1 MKKFWLNSLAL
12 SLGLLG
18 YTNASGQYPDNFN
31 SLGASTYQVQGYPEQ
46 TIAPQQP
53 MVVQSLPQVPAGY
66 YQQPAQQSVP
76 TQLVAQTYNQ
86 QPYQFVSQDGGA
98 IYNQQIVP
106 EQVSAGAGYAPQQV
120 QQLAAPSVAPH
131 VAPQAVPQQYP
142 AAQPYIPP
150 AQQHYAPATSGC
162 QSCEQG
168 GMAAPIDYGYQ
179 GGLVSGNVGYG
190 FAPAPT
196 CGTGGCGVGGG
207 YGLGARGGLGIGGLP
222 CGASP
227 WFFGGGVLLF
237 NRIDHKNIPL
247 SFFDADYVA
256 NTMTTRDARMGV
268 MPGFQVFGGRYFNC
282 GRNAIQVS
290 YFGIFSDDE
299 VSTDARSTG
308 GDYRSRNPFNYL
320 TIQNPTLTGVY
331 GGPTTGVY
339 DWFDNAFTH
348 QLERSSEFH
357 SLEVNLLGFAAGGS
371 SRAFNSFAGCGAGG
385 HRGGCGGCGSCGGAG
400 CGACGGGC
408 GGGCGSGCGGGCGP
422 VRAPRIGAGPCG
434 LIAPSCGSRCGV
446 TWLGGFRYFRFED
459 NLTYAASLND
469 SVISRSNDDLYYDV
483 NTTNDLFGFQM
494 GSRIDYCLGRRVN
507 LYGTAKAGIYG
518 NHSTLYTRV
527 ATEFQTAT
535 LNDIRTPA
543 NPNNGVGY
551 SFRESKDSLAFLGEI
566 GCGLGLRVSSR
577 WTATVGYRALF
588 VDGVATS
595 VGNYRESFANYSDV
609 RDYDNYGNL
618 VLHGLDIG
626 AVYNF

>member
-1 MKKFWLNSLAL
+1 MKKLWLHGLAL

-31 SLGASTYQVQGYPEQ
+31 SLGASTYQVQGYPQ
-46 TIAPQQP
+46 QPTYMPQQP

-66 YQQPAQQSVP
+66 YQQPAQSSVP

-106 EQVSAGAGYAPQQV
+106 EQVSPGAGYAPQNV
-120 QQLAAPSVAPH
+120 EQLAAPHA
-131 VAPQAVPQQYP
+131 APQAVPQAYP
-142 AAQPYIPP
+142 AAQPYAPP
-150 AQQHYAPATSGC
+150 AAQHYAPAASGC

-168 GMAAPIDYGYQ
+168 AVAGPIDYGYQ

-190 FAPAPT
+190 YAPAT
-196 CGTGGCGVGGG
+196 SCGTGGCGVGVGRSVG
-207 YGLGARGGLGIGGLP
+207 VGGLP
-222 CGASP
+222 CGACP

-237 NRIDHKNIPL
+237 NRVDDKSVPL
-247 SFFDADYVA
+247 SFFDADYVG
-256 NTMTTRDARMGV
+256 NTMATGDARMGV
-268 MPGFQVFGGRYFNC
+268 MPGFEVMGGRYFNC

-290 YFGIFSDDE
+290 YFGVFSDDE

-357 SLEVNLLGFAAGGS
+357 SLEVNLLGFAAGGA
-371 SRAFNSFAGCGAGG
+371 SRAFNPFVGSCGAGG
-385 HRGGCGGCGSCGGAG
+385 HGCRSRGGCGSCGGAG
-400 CGACGGGC
+400 CGACGGYSAC
-408 GGGCGSGCGGGCGP
+408 GGCGSCSSC
-422 VRAPRIGAGPCG
+422 APSCAPPCVGAGPCG
-434 LIAPSCGSRCGV
+434 LIAPTCGSRCGV
-446 TWLGGFRYFRFED
+446 TWLAGFRYFRFED

-507 LYGTAKAGIYG
+507 LYGSAKAGIYG

-535 LNDIRTPA
+535 LNDTRTPA
-543 NPNNGVGY
+543 NPNNGVSY
-551 SFRESKDSLAFLGEI
+551 MFNESNDSLAFLGEI
-566 GCGLGLRVSSR
+566 GAGVGVRVSCR

-588 VDGVATS
+588 ADGVATS
-595 VGNYRESFANYSDV
+595 VGNYRESAANYSDV
-609 RDYDNYGNL
+609 RHYDNYDNL
-618 VLHGLDIG
+618 VLHGVDIG